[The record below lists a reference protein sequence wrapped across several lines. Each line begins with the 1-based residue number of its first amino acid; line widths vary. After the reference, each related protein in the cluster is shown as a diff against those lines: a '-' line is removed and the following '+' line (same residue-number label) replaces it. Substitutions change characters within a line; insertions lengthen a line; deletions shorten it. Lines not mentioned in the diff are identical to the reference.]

1 MQMKEMVAKGVVK
14 SALTGNECPP
24 NYRSKGSVVV
34 PQRHLA
40 LMSLSL
46 GFLVIWTSVLAAV
59 LITHSFKDNLSAKET
74 VHSFKVHKQ
83 IARLVFTIGHEMGSQ
98 LFLYLLIII

>member
-14 SALTGNECPP
+14 NSLNNSECP

-74 VHSFKVHKQ
+74 VQSLKVHKQ

-98 LFLYLLIII
+98 SMFDSIFS